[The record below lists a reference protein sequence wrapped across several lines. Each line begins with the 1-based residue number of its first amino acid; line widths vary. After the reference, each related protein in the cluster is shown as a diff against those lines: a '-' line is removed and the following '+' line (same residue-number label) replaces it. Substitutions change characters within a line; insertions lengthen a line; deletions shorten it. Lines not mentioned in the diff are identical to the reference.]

1 MKKTRAI
8 YARAHTHTCGGI
20 LIREE
25 PNITFAFSMIISSIR
40 SLLQCY
46 TNIAHAFVSW
56 WNMERNEKQNCQKMN
71 PYMMYLLSK
80 KLIPHTKISWCKY
93 FWRGR
98 HRLSPPKPEASAS
111 SKKGKFTLQPS
122 HLILMNQANQPTNF
136 KKPATYHTLYKECS
150 WKDASIS

>member
-1 MKKTRAI
+1 MRA
-8 YARAHTHTCGGI
+8 RTHTCGGI

-25 PNITFAFSMIISSIR
+25 PNITFAFSMIISFIR

-71 PYMMYLLSK
+71 PYMMYLLSPAYK
-80 KLIPHTKISWCKY
+80 NFMVQILLKRQTSAVPTKTRGLCIFQERKIHITTIPSY
-93 FWRGR
+93 
-98 HRLSPPKPEASAS
+98 
-111 SKKGKFTLQPS
+111 
-122 HLILMNQANQPTNF
+122 LMSQANQPTNF